1 MSGRTQCLHVTV
13 NSEKKK
19 EGKDWYQYAIQPVT
33 NTQVAHGN
41 RCGFCGRTEETYQDD
56 LDAANE
62 AIAAIVDDVLPDLV
76 TAAEENAMA
85 IEELEE
91 SVAVEEA
98 NAMGNATLAEE
109 VETAVAKLEIL
120 DDYYFIMDVTDPAIG
135 GD

>member
-1 MSGRTQCLHVTV
+1 MMRLAAIE
-13 NSEKKK
+13 EKQGTLMG
-19 EGKDWYQYAIQPVT
+19 E
-33 NTQVAHGN
+33 VAT
-41 RCGFCGRTEETYQDD
+41 FEETYQDD
-56 LDAANE
+56 LDAANA
-62 AIAAIVDDVLPDLV
+62 AIADIVDNVLPDLV

-85 IEELEE
+85 VEELEE
-91 SVAVEEA
+91 SVAAESE